1 MDPFADYEDVQ
12 GIWRTLTDDEIIT
25 VTARIGEASQM
36 IRDEVP
42 LINGLDVDERITLAS
57 NETGYLNPATVRNV
71 VVSMVERVVVPAR
84 FVRQESSTVDDGSES
99 RTIDASVSSG
109 EMFISPMELRRLM
122 GRRVVGRQVAFM
134 VNPMS
139 GSWI

>member
-1 MDPFADYEDVQ
+1 MLPFADYTDVQ
-12 GIWRTLTDDEIIT
+12 GIWRTLTDQEIIT
-25 VTARIGEASQM
+25 VTARIAEASQM

-42 LINGLDVDERITLAS
+42 LVNGMDVDERILS
-57 NETGYLNPATVRNV
+57 GSLNAATVRNV

-99 RTIDASVSSG
+99 RTIDSSVSSG
-109 EMFISPMELRRLM
+109 EMFISPNELRRLM

-139 GSWI
+139 GSWT

>member
-1 MDPFADYEDVQ
+1 VLPFADYTDVQ
-12 GIWRTLTDDEIIT
+12 GIWRTLTDQEIIT
-25 VTARIGEASQM
+25 VTARIAEASQM

-42 LINGLDVDERITLAS
+42 LVNGMDVDERILS
-57 NETGYLNPATVRNV
+57 GSLNAATVRNV

-99 RTIDASVSSG
+99 RTIDSSVSSG
-109 EMFISPMELRRLM
+109 EMFISPNELRRLM

-139 GSWI
+139 GSWT

>member
-1 MDPFADYEDVQ
+1 MDFADYTDVQ

-25 VTARIGEASQM
+25 VSARIAEASQM

-42 LINGLDVDERITLAS
+42 LVNGMDVDERITAG
-57 NETGYLNPATVRNV
+57 TLNIATVKNV

-99 RTIDASVSSG
+99 RTIDSSVSSG
-109 EMFISPMELRRLM
+109 EMFISSNELRRLM

-139 GSWI
+139 GSWT

>member
-1 MDPFADYEDVQ
+1 MDFADYTDVQ
-12 GIWRTLTDDEIIT
+12 GIWRTLTDDEIIR
-25 VTARIGEASQM
+25 VTARIAEASQM
-36 IRDEVP
+36 VRDEVP
-42 LINGLDVDERITLAS
+42 LVNGLDVDERILAGTLSA
-57 NETGYLNPATVRNV
+57 ATVRNV

-109 EMFISPMELRRLM
+109 EMFISSNELRRLM

-134 VNPMS
+134 VNPM
-139 GSWI
+139 GSWT

>member
-1 MDPFADYEDVQ
+1 MFPFADYTDVQ
-12 GIWRTLTDDEIIT
+12 GIWRTLTDQEIIT
-25 VTARIGEASQM
+25 VSARIAEASQM

-42 LINGLDVDERITLAS
+42 LVNGMDVDERITAG
-57 NETGYLNPATVRNV
+57 TLNAATVKNV

-99 RTIDASVSSG
+99 RTIDSSVSSG
-109 EMFISPMELRRLM
+109 EMFISSNELRRLM

-139 GSWI
+139 GSWT

>member
-1 MDPFADYEDVQ
+1 MDFAEYSDVQ
-12 GIWRTLTDDEIIT
+12 SIWRALTDDEI
-25 VTARIGEASQM
+25 VMVSARIAEASQM

-42 LINGLDVDERITLAS
+42 LVDGLDVDERILSGA
-57 NETGYLNPATVRNV
+57 LKAVTVRNV

-84 FVRQESSTVDDGSES
+84 FVRQASVAVDDGSRSE
-99 RTIDASVSSG
+99 TIDSSVSSG
-109 EMFISPMELRRLM
+109 EMFITANEMRRLM

-139 GSWI
+139 GSWT

>member
-1 MDPFADYEDVQ
+1 VDFAEYSDVQ
-12 GIWRTLTDDEIIT
+12 SIWRALTDDEIIR
-25 VTARIGEASQM
+25 VSARISEASQM

-42 LINGLDVDERITLAS
+42 LVNGMDVDERILSGALS
-57 NETGYLNPATVRNV
+57 AVTVRNV

-84 FVRQESSTVDDGSES
+84 FVRQSSVAVDDGSHSE
-99 RTIDASVSSG
+99 TIDSSVSSG
-109 EMFISPMELRRLM
+109 EMFISSNELRRLM

-139 GSWI
+139 GSWT

>member
-1 MDPFADYEDVQ
+1 MDFADYTDVQ
-12 GIWRTLTDDEIIT
+12 GIWRTLTDQEIIT
-25 VTARIGEASQM
+25 VTARIAEASQM

-42 LINGLDVDERITLAS
+42 LVNGMDVDERILS
-57 NETGYLNPATVRNV
+57 GSLNAATVRNV

-99 RTIDASVSSG
+99 RTIDSSVSSG
-109 EMFISPMELRRLM
+109 EMFISPNELRRLM

-139 GSWI
+139 GSWT